1 MQESGVSI
9 PRRTVIDFT
18 CDREGNQS
26 PSFVGTVSY
35 PGVLFVEMYSRC
47 ILRCSYKKRT
57 NWKELI

>member
-35 PGVLFVEMYSRC
+35 PSVLFVEIC
-47 ILRCSYKKRT
+47 ILGDADKKRT